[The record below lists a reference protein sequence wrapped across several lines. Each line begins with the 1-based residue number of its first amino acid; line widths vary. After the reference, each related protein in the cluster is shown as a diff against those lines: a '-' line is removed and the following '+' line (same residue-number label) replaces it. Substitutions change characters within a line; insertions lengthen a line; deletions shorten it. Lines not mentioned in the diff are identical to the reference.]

1 MIVSDDTALAG
12 CGDDEHP
19 KTITCGIGNQRTR
32 VVRSQI
38 LAVGRYYL
46 GAMNAKK
53 SPSRE
58 SEAALELV
66 DAKGELATTWQ
77 ERTIERRLSTARA
90 RALAR
95 SSRFLATALELVE
108 ESGRADF
115 TIQTLID
122 RSNLSLRAFYQHFAG
137 KEELLL
143 ALYENVTSQFT
154 EGIRQEVAAAV
165 GPMAQLEAFC
175 RGFLSRAESSQT
187 LGGRVMTIYNL
198 SLEIERPAD
207 FAKIWDPQQKLLT
220 KILTACS
227 RAGLVR
233 KDLTPTQLATL
244 LNSTLT
250 ALAQI
255 GVFHLGVKGAE
266 MTEDQLWAWCRGAL
280 VPPADAKPKTV
291 RAKAAPGST
300 APRRPRKLTG

>member
-1 MIVSDDTALAG
+1 MAA
-12 CGDDEHP
+12 
-19 KTITCGIGNQRTR
+19 KNQ
-32 VVRSQI
+32 VDVED
-38 LAVGRYYL
+38 G
-46 GAMNAKK
+46 
-53 SPSRE
+53 
-58 SEAALELV
+58 LEVV
-66 DAKGELATTWQ
+66 DAEIEMPASWQ
-77 ERTIERRLSTARA
+77 QRTIERRLSSARA

-154 EGIRQEVAAAV
+154 EGIRHEVAAAE
-165 GPMAQLEAFC
+165 GPMEQLEAFC
-175 RGFLSRAESSQT
+175 RGFLSRAESSEK

-207 FAKIWDPQQKLLT
+207 FAKIWEPHQKLLT
-220 KILTACS
+220 KIITSCS
-227 RAGLVR
+227 RAGLIR
-233 KDLTPTQLATL
+233 NDLTPAQLTTL

-266 MTEDQLWAWCRGAL
+266 LSEDQLWAWCRQAL
-280 VPPADAKPKTV
+280 MPPEDAKPRATRTKSPSRTSGV
-291 RAKAAPGST
+291 RRAKQST
-300 APRRPRKLTG
+300 G

>member
-1 MIVSDDTALAG
+1 MTAKKRTGDDT
-12 CGDDEHP
+12 
-19 KTITCGIGNQRTR
+19 
-32 VVRSQI
+32 
-38 LAVGRYYL
+38 
-46 GAMNAKK
+46 
-53 SPSRE
+53 
-58 SEAALELV
+58 EAELELV
-66 DAKGELATTWQ
+66 DAELEMPTSWQ
-77 ERTIERRLSTARA
+77 ERTIERRLSAARA

-143 ALYENVTSQFT
+143 ALYENATSQFI
-154 EGIRQEVAAAV
+154 EAIRHEVAAAD
-165 GPMAQLEAFC
+165 GPMEQLEAFC
-175 RGFLSRAESSQT
+175 RGFLSRAESSEAI
-187 LGGRVMTIYNL
+187 GGRVMTIYNL

-207 FAKIWDPQQKLLT
+207 FAKIWEPHQKLLT
-220 KILTACS
+220 KILTSCS

-233 KDLTPTQLATL
+233 KDMTPAQLTTL
-244 LNSTLT
+244 LNSTLI

-266 MTEDQLWAWCRGAL
+266 LSEDQLWAWCKQAL
-280 VPPADAKPKTV
+280 TPPTDSKPKAV
-291 RAKAAPGST
+291 AAKTPAKRST
-300 APRRPRKLTG
+300 ARKPRKLTG

>member
-1 MIVSDDTALAG
+1 MT
-12 CGDDEHP
+12 
-19 KTITCGIGNQRTR
+19 
-32 VVRSQI
+32 
-38 LAVGRYYL
+38 
-46 GAMNAKK
+46 AKK
-53 SPSRE
+53 RTARDT
-58 SEAALELV
+58 EAGLELI
-66 DAKGELATTWQ
+66 DAELQMPTSWQ
-77 ERTIERRLSTARA
+77 ERTIERRLSHARA

-95 SSRFLATALELVE
+95 SSRFLATALEMVE

-122 RSNLSLRAFYQHFAG
+122 RSNMSLRAFYQHFAG

-143 ALYENVTSQFT
+143 ALYENVTSQFI
-154 EGIRQEVAAAV
+154 EGIHLEVAAASAD

-175 RGFLSRAESSQT
+175 RGFLSRAESSEAV
-187 LGGRVMTIYNL
+187 GGGIVTIYNL

-207 FAKIWDPQQKLLT
+207 FAKIWEPHQKLLT

-233 KDLTPTQLATL
+233 KDLTPAQLTTV
-244 LNSTLT
+244 LNSTLI

-266 MTEDQLWAWCRGAL
+266 LTEDQLWTWCRQAL
-280 VPPADAKPKTV
+280 TAPPATKAKAVP
-291 RAKAAPGST
+291 AKAAPRRT
-300 APRRPRKLTG
+300 ATRKPKKLTG

>member
-1 MIVSDDTALAG
+1 MD
-12 CGDDEHP
+12 
-19 KTITCGIGNQRTR
+19 
-32 VVRSQI
+32 
-38 LAVGRYYL
+38 
-46 GAMNAKK
+46 AKK
-53 SPSRE
+53 STSR
-58 SEAALELV
+58 AVDDDLEVV
-66 DAKGELATTWQ
+66 DPEVEMPTSWQ
-77 ERTIERRLSTARA
+77 QRTIDRRLSTARA

-115 TIQTLID
+115 TIQKLID

-154 EGIRQEVAAAV
+154 EGIRQEVSAAD
-165 GPMAQLEAFC
+165 GPMEQLEAFC
-175 RGFLSRAESSQT
+175 RGFLSRAESSQAV
-187 LGGRVMTIYNL
+187 GGRVMTIYNL

-207 FAKIWDPQQKLLT
+207 FAKIWEPHHKLLT

-233 KDLTPTQLATL
+233 KDLTPAQLTTL

-250 ALAQI
+250 SLAQI
-255 GVFHLGVKGAE
+255 GVFHLGGKGAE
-266 MTEDQLWAWCRGAL
+266 LTEDQLWAWCSQAIS
-280 VPPADAKPKTV
+280 PPTDAKPKTL
-291 RAKAAPGST
+291 RAKAAA
-300 APRRPRKLTG
+300 APKAPAARGVKKLTG

>member
-1 MIVSDDTALAG
+1 MMAKSSGDKGFDD
-12 CGDDEHP
+12 
-19 KTITCGIGNQRTR
+19 
-32 VVRSQI
+32 S
-38 LAVGRYYL
+38 
-46 GAMNAKK
+46 
-53 SPSRE
+53 
-58 SEAALELV
+58 LELV
-66 DAKGELATTWQ
+66 DAEVETASTWQ
-77 ERTIERRLSTARA
+77 QRTIDRRLSTARA

-143 ALYENVTSQFT
+143 ALYENVTGQFT
-154 EGIRQEVAAAV
+154 EGIRQEVAAAD
-165 GPMAQLEAFC
+165 GPLEQLEAFC
-175 RGFLSRAESSQT
+175 RGFLSRAESSQAI
-187 LGGRVMTIYNL
+187 GGRVMTIYNL

-207 FAKIWDPQQKLLT
+207 FAKIWEPHQKLLT

-227 RAGLVR
+227 RAGLIR
-233 KDLTPTQLATL
+233 KDLTPAQLTTL

-255 GVFHLGVKGAE
+255 GVFHLGVKGSKLSE
-266 MTEDQLWAWCRGAL
+266 EQLWAWCRQA
-280 VPPADAKPKTV
+280 VSPPADAKPRVT
-291 RAKAAPGST
+291 RAKT
-300 APRRPRKLTG
+300 ATTTARTVKKLTG

>member
-1 MIVSDDTALAG
+1 MPT
-12 CGDDEHP
+12 
-19 KTITCGIGNQRTR
+19 KKR
-32 VVRSQI
+32 
-38 LAVGRYYL
+38 
-46 GAMNAKK
+46 AK
-53 SPSRE
+53 PDLE
-58 SEAALELV
+58 SGLELV
-66 DAKGELATTWQ
+66 DTDVEIPGTWQ
-77 ERTIERRLSTARA
+77 QRTIDRRLSNARA

-137 KEELLL
+137 KEELML

-154 EGIRQEVAAAV
+154 ESIRQEVAAAD
-165 GPMAQLEAFC
+165 GPMEQLEAFC
-175 RGFLSRAESSQT
+175 RGFLSRAESSEAI
-187 LGGRVMTIYNL
+187 GGRVMTIYNL

-207 FAKIWDPQQKLLT
+207 FAKIWEPHQKLLT
-220 KILTACS
+220 KILTSCA

-233 KDLTPTQLATL
+233 MDLTPAQLTTL
-244 LNSTLT
+244 LNSTLI

-266 MTEDQLWAWCRGAL
+266 LTEDQLWAWCLQAL
-280 VPPADAKPKTV
+280 TPPAAATRTRAVAAKTTPK
-291 RAKAAPGST
+291 KAPA
-300 APRRPRKLTG
+300 RKPRKLTG

>member
-1 MIVSDDTALAG
+1 MT
-12 CGDDEHP
+12 
-19 KTITCGIGNQRTR
+19 
-32 VVRSQI
+32 
-38 LAVGRYYL
+38 
-46 GAMNAKK
+46 AKK
-53 SPSRE
+53 RASQEP
-58 SEAALELV
+58 EAGLEIV
-66 DAKGELATTWQ
+66 EAEVEMPTSWQ
-77 ERTIERRLSTARA
+77 ERTIERRLSQARA

-143 ALYENVTSQFT
+143 ALYENATSQFI
-154 EGIRQEVAAAV
+154 EAIRHEVAAAD

-175 RGFLSRAESSQT
+175 RGFLSRAESSEAI
-187 LGGRVMTIYNL
+187 GGRVMTIYNL

-207 FAKIWDPQQKLLT
+207 FAKIWEPHQKLLT

-233 KDLTPTQLATL
+233 KDLTPTQLTTL
-244 LNSTLT
+244 LNSTLI

-266 MTEDQLWAWCRGAL
+266 LTEDQLWAWCKQAL
-280 VPPADAKPKTV
+280 TTPSTTKAKAVP
-291 RAKAAPGST
+291 AKAATRGAATRKPK
-300 APRRPRKLTG
+300 KLTG

>member
-1 MIVSDDTALAG
+1 
-12 CGDDEHP
+12 
-19 KTITCGIGNQRTR
+19 
-32 VVRSQI
+32 
-38 LAVGRYYL
+38 
-46 GAMNAKK
+46 MNAKK
-53 SPSRE
+53 GTSPGG
-58 SEAALELV
+58 AGAGLEIV
-66 DAKGELATTWQ
+66 DAELDIPATTWQ
-77 ERTIERRLSTARA
+77 QRTIERRLSTARA

-115 TIQTLID
+115 TIQALID

-154 EGIRQEVAAAV
+154 ESIRQEVAAAD
-165 GPMAQLEAFC
+165 GPMDQLEAFC
-175 RGFLSRAESSQT
+175 RGFLSRAESSEKV
-187 LGGRVMTIYNL
+187 GGRVMTIYNL

-207 FAKIWDPQQKLLT
+207 FAKIWEPHHRLLT
-220 KILTACS
+220 KIVTSCS

-233 KDLTPTQLATL
+233 KDLTPAQLTTL

-255 GVFHLGVKGAE
+255 GVFQVGVKAVALS
-266 MTEDQLWAWCRGAL
+266 EDQLWAWCKQA
-280 VPPADAKPKTV
+280 VSPPSDEKPKPA
-291 RAKAAPGST
+291 RAKS
-300 APRRPRKLTG
+300 APRTGAARRSGKLTG